1 MTETAKEPRF
11 TSSLKWQS
19 VNVTVQVVL
28 QLGFIAALARLISPD
43 AFGVMAIALVVVG
56 FIEIFAQVGIGPAL
70 IQNSHV
76 SDKHRQT
83 AFIFSILLGVI
94 FFCGTYAAA
103 PAVADFYEKPELTKV
118 LRWIALSFIISG
130 ASVVPRSM
138 LIKEMRF
145 KSLFACSAIAMVL
158 GNLIIGL
165 GLAVNGYEIW
175 AYVCALLSQNSILGI
190 CYWFAFP
197 GPVGLKMDKGALKE
211 MVGYGGRSTIF
222 NMINYAAGKVDTMIV
237 AKFSTDWRLTG
248 FYDRSSY
255 LMGLP
260 VTVLGKL
267 GDSVLFSGMS
277 MLQSNTERLKNTVLK
292 ASHAIST
299 LVIPLTALL
308 VLRAENFTV
317 LILGDQ
323 YLKAVPIVSVLFLC
337 VALRSFIKIGDASMR
352 ATDSLTIGSL
362 IKLGFLGA
370 VCYGVWDVMNSGG
383 AEYDHFYLAA
393 GAVVVATALQAVAV
407 AMWIWLGLKVNVLR
421 LVKSILPGLALCL
434 PVLAADYALQ
444 NEIFEGVLLWS
455 SGLLTEL
462 DQIVRISLHITI
474 SAIVALILV
483 LALPKILDGGI
494 PEMRQQLASKIPNSF
509 ISKRLSK

>member
-1 MTETAKEPRF
+1 MTETTKEPRF

-76 SDKHRQT
+76 INKHRQT
-83 AFIFSILLGVI
+83 AFIFSLLLGVI
-94 FFCGTYAAA
+94 FFGATYVAA
-103 PAVADFYEKPELTKV
+103 PSVAEFYEKPQLTEV

-145 KSLFACSAIAMVL
+145 KSLFACSALAMVL

-165 GLAVNGYEIW
+165 GLALYGYEIW
-175 AYVCALLSQNSILGI
+175 AYVFALLSQNTILGI
-190 CYWFAFP
+190 CYWAFYP
-197 GPVGLKMDKGALKE
+197 GPVGLKMDKEALKE

-277 MLQSNTERLKNTVLK
+277 MLQSDKERLRTTVLK

-317 LILGDQ
+317 LLLGEQ
-323 YLKAVPIVSVLFLC
+323 YLEAAPIVEVLFFC

-370 VCYGVWDVMNSGG
+370 VSYGVWDTMSSNSSDFSG
-383 AEYDHFYLAA
+383 FYYAA
-393 GAVVVATALQAVAV
+393 SAVVIATALQTVAV
-407 AMWIWLGLKVNVLR
+407 AAWIWLGLKVNIFK
-421 LVKSILPGLALCL
+421 LVKSLLPGLMLCL
-434 PVLAADYALQ
+434 PVLATEYIMTHD
-444 NEIFEGVLLWS
+444 LLSDLLIWS
-455 SGLLTEL
+455 SGLVSEI
-462 DQIVRISLHITI
+462 DQTISIGLHIIFAGIT
-474 SAIVALILV
+474 ALILV
-483 LALPKILDGGI
+483 VAIPEVLDGGF
-494 PEMRQQLASKIPNSF
+494 PEMRKKLASKLPNSLF
-509 ISKRLSK
+509 SNRLSR